1 MKRLIT
7 SWLSLVSISIPLL
20 AQVSG
25 RLTGTVAGPLG
36 TAVPRVT
43 IRLSVAGSTVPVLE
57 AVTTSDGFFNVPG
70 LRPEY
75 YDLEVEAA
83 GFQRYTLRGIKVD
96 PARETVLPTI
106 SLALETVTIRVD
118 VTAPVQ
124 TVQTSNVEVATTIT
138 NEQVRRLPV
147 LDRSPLALIQT
158 QAGVTNSGGTIVIN
172 GQRTASANVTLDG
185 VNIQDNLIRNN
196 SLSYTPNLIALDQ
209 ISEFTLTSANANAS
223 KIGRAH

>member
-1 MKRLIT
+1 MKRMMT
-7 SWLSLVSISIPLL
+7 SWFVLVFVSIPVL

-25 RLTGTVAGPLG
+25 RLTGVVAGPLG
-36 TAVPRVT
+36 REVPTAT

-57 AVTTSDGFFNVPG
+57 AATSPDGLFNLSG

-83 GFQRYTLRGIKVD
+83 GFQRYTLRGVKVD

-106 SLALETVTIRVD
+106 SLSVEPVTIRVD
-118 VTAPVQ
+118 VTAPIQ
-124 TVQTSNVEVATTIT
+124 TVQTANVEVTTTIT

-147 LDRSPLALIQT
+147 LDRYPLALIQT

-172 GQRTASANVTLDG
+172 GQRTSSANVTLDG
-185 VNIQDNLIRNN
+185 VNIQDNYIRNN

-209 ISEFTLTSANANAS
+209 ISELTLTSSNANAS
-223 KIGRAH
+223 M